1 MTDTQLESQVV
12 LSGRDLSLHTM
23 LQVARYGAPV
33 ALAPEALERMV
44 RARQQVE
51 DILSASRPVYG
62 INTGFGAFSQES
74 ISQDQLNLLQHNLI
88 VSHAVGVGAPLPR
101 EAVRAMLLLRAN
113 ALCQGHSGI
122 RPQVVQLLC
131 DMLNAGVHPVI
142 PEQGSLGASGDLA
155 PLAHMALVLMG
166 KGEAEFEDQVLPG
179 LQAME
184 RAGLTMVELQAKEGL
199 ALING
204 TQMMGAVGGIALM
217 DALMAAQLA
226 DIIASLTIEALRG
239 LPQAFDARIHQLRPH
254 SGQGL
259 VAQNIRQLCACFQ
272 WENGAPTHRV
282 QDAYSLR
289 CIPQVHGAVR
299 DALKHVQD
307 VLEVEYNAVTDNP
320 LLFPDDGDV
329 LSGGNFHGE
338 PLALALDYAGIA
350 AAELANIS
358 ERRLERM
365 VNPQLNDGLP
375 AFLVTG
381 GGLNSGMMIVQYA
394 AAALVSENKV
404 LAHPASVDSIPSSA
418 NQEDHVS
425 MGAHAARKVRRIVD
439 NTLNVLAYE
448 CLVAAQALTL
458 RGSQLSPVHEKLMG
472 LIRGHVPFMSED
484 KELRVDITAMG
495 QLVRSGEL
503 LRVVREL
510 VPDFY

>member
-1 MTDTQLESQVV
+1 MTAKQQEHIALT
-12 LSGRDLSLHTM
+12 GRDLRLTTLASVARAYARVTIAPEAM
-23 LQVARYGAPV
+23 ARMQVAR
-33 ALAPEALERMV
+33 R
-44 RARQQVE
+44 QVE
-51 DILSASRPVYG
+51 EILSGTEPVYG
-62 INTGFGAFSQES
+62 INTGFGAFSQER
-74 ISQDQLNLLQHNLI
+74 ISRDQLDLLQHNLI
-88 VSHAVGVGAPLPR
+88 VSHAVGVGKPLPKD
-101 EAVRAMLLLRAN
+101 AVRAMLLLRAN

-122 RPQVVQLLC
+122 RPEVVQLLC
-131 DMLNAGVHPVI
+131 DMLNSGVHPVI

-166 KGEAEFEDQVLPG
+166 KGEAEYEGTVMPG
-179 LQAME
+179 AEAMR
-184 RAGLTMVELQAKEGL
+184 RAGLPVFELQAKEGL

-204 TQMMGAVGGIALM
+204 TQMMGAVGGLALY
-217 DALMAAQLA
+217 DALKAAQLA
-226 DIIASLTIEALRG
+226 DVVASLTVEALRG

-254 SGQGL
+254 RGQSL
-259 VAQNIRQLCACFQ
+259 VANNIRSLCACLNLAAD
-272 WENGAPTHRV
+272 ELPNRV

-299 DALKHVQD
+299 DALYHVRD

-320 LLFPDDGDV
+320 LLFPEDGDV

-425 MGAHAARKVRRIVD
+425 MGAHAARKARQIVD
-439 NTLNVLAYE
+439 NTLNALAYE

-458 RGSQLSPVHEKLMG
+458 RGSKLSPVHQRLMDI
-472 LIRGHVPFMSED
+472 IRQRVPFMSED
-484 KELRVDITAMG
+484 RELRVDITAMG
-495 QLVRSGEL
+495 QLMRTGEML
-503 LRVVREL
+503 DAVEEL
-510 VPDFY
+510 VPDFQ